1 MFTKIRKRL
10 RKFFSRNNNN
20 VPSSLTFD
28 DPTVWYQLTY
38 VNLSN
43 CSGITTLPKELG
55 ALPHLEKL
63 VLSNNGFGVSVE
75 FKWHWLQQTA
85 IQNNLRF
92 LDLSKNSLTELPAC
106 IGKLSALTELIV
118 CHNSLRFLPRDLGT
132 LPHLEKLVL
141 SNNGFGASHE
151 FEWHW
156 LQQTAIQN
164 NLRFLD
170 LSKNSLM
177 IVLPACIGK
186 LSALTELIVCHN
198 SLRYLPQSIG
208 NLRNLRFLRS
218 SNNKLFYLPG
228 SMMNMQLETLDVS
241 TNDFLTLDGTLIFK
255 ELTLR
260 TLAAKVVL
268 KNRSTYRK
276 ERDNIPPELFKQ
288 FESLET
294 ETNYCLHCNRP
305 CLDSYITEFTRL
317 NPLCIANTTILDTEE
332 NEILSFQCY
341 FCSPDC
347 REKSRICNIWLE

>member
-1 MFTKIRKRL
+1 MKLHVSKCRDSSKETLPSSERY
-10 RKFFSRNNNN
+10 NN

-63 VLSNNGFGVSVE
+63 VLSNNSFGASDE
-75 FKWHWLQQTA
+75 FKWHWLQPTA
-85 IQNNLRF
+85 MQNNLRF
-92 LDLSKNSLTELPAC
+92 LDLSKNSLMIVLPAC
-106 IGKLSALTELIV
+106 IIGKLSALTELIV

-141 SNNGFGASHE
+141 SNNM
-151 FEWHW
+151 
-156 LQQTAIQN
+156 
-164 NLRFLD
+164 
-170 LSKNSLM
+170 LM

-208 NLRNLRFLRS
+208 NLRNLQVLRS

-228 SMMNMQLETLDVS
+228 SMINMQLETLDVS

-260 TLAAKVVL
+260 ILAAKVVL
-268 KNRSTYRK
+268 KNKFVGFTSILLSAHVVGMACRRSK
-276 ERDNIPPELFKQ
+276 
-288 FESLET
+288 
-294 ETNYCLHCNRP
+294 
-305 CLDSYITEFTRL
+305 
-317 NPLCIANTTILDTEE
+317 
-332 NEILSFQCY
+332 
-341 FCSPDC
+341 
-347 REKSRICNIWLE
+347 